1 MPDHELIDRIGRGS
15 YGEVWLARNIFGT
28 LRAVKII
35 RRDAFSNPRPFER
48 EFAGIQHIEP
58 LSRAHDGLVDILQI
72 GRAEND
78 EFFYYVMELAD
89 AAPRPEGAV
98 DAAPLPPYSPRSL
111 SSDLSAR
118 GRLSVTEC
126 TDLFQ
131 SLAIALGHLHRAGL
145 VHRDIK
151 PSNIIFVGGQ
161 AKLCDIGLVASA
173 DDSLS
178 YVGTEGFIP
187 PEGAGTVAADIYSL
201 GKVLYEAGTGLDR
214 SAFPALPADAADLEA
229 SAGLMELN
237 SIWLKACA
245 TAPSD
250 RYQNMDEFAAE
261 LALLRAGHSIKRLRL
276 VDSRLRRARQ
286 FAGVFAILASLIG
299 IGLLI
304 ARRETG
310 IERAGRQ
317 QADLLRARAE
327 AAERAARERLSEAR
341 IAQARAVLQSPEIG
355 RRAIALNL
363 LTNRVSSRLRIE
375 ARSLAAAALSLP
387 DLIPVSE
394 DLSVSSKKEPIV
406 NLRSDGSIVVTP
418 AIGEPRTVPSQGEPL
433 RQMYVLS
440 DDGRYL
446 YASYGAFTER
456 IWDLSDGRMVARL
469 DTNYYRLNFR
479 PAHPQVAVAYVNGEI
494 VIHHLPGWEVDR
506 VWPHAAGEGM
516 AKWNADG
523 TRLLVAMEAGQI
535 HQILIGNVET
545 GELRKV
551 EGVGSHIEAA
561 AWHPDGRH
569 LVIAGNDGYLRVKD
583 IESLA
588 EPVLLTR
595 HDAQIVDAV
604 FLPPYPWLVTSSW
617 DGTSKLWDWQA
628 GHELGRLEATG
639 YEMNYDAGARVLHWR
654 LGSEAKSS
662 AWQPV
667 GGAVWR
673 EFFNGNPRESG
684 GPFMASFSGDS
695 QWLAAPD
702 NDGIRIWHIASGTEA
717 LFLPYY
723 AQAIW
728 INSDATELIGNFNGS
743 VRRWSLTPDS
753 SHRLKAAETD
763 RLGSAGYEGKLAVST
778 NGSVVAWISGSAV
791 KLNRGGKTISWN
803 HGQELAET
811 IAISPDGKFVA
822 VGTRNHHGA
831 RIFESTE
838 GRLVWKTEVGNGSH
852 VTFSADS
859 QWVAVGTDSG
869 CYVYATATGALR
881 WHRPPI
887 HSPDPAFWE
896 TAFSPDGALL
906 AWTPN
911 PSQVQLLNA
920 ADGTEIMT
928 LDYPSRRYITRLV
941 FSPDGRWLAET
952 SSKHSV
958 HLWDLHELRS
968 QLEAF
973 DLAW

>member
-1 MPDHELIDRIGRGS
+1 LSHPRPASNAVPDHELIVRIGRGS

-35 RRDAFSNPRPFER
+35 RRDAFANPRPFER
-48 EFAGIQHIEP
+48 EFAGIQHVEP
-58 LSRAHDGLVDILQI
+58 LSRAHEGLVDILQI

-78 EFFYYVMELAD
+78 QFFYYVMELAD
-89 AAPRPEGAV
+89 PAPRAEGS
-98 DAAPLPPYSPRSL
+98 AANPQTPYSPRSL

-131 SLAIALGHLHRAGL
+131 SLAITLGHLHRAGL
-145 VHRDIK
+145 DPRDIK
-151 PSNIIFVGGQ
+151 PSNIIFVGGL

-214 SAFPALPADAADLEA
+214 TAFPTLPADAADLET

-245 TAPSD
+245 TAPND

-276 VDSRLRRARQ
+276 VDGRLRRARQ
-286 FAGVFAILASLIG
+286 FAGIFAILASLIA

-327 AAERAARERLSEAR
+327 AAERAARDRLSEAR
-341 IAQARAVLQSPEIG
+341 IAQTRAILQSPQIG

-363 LTNRVSSRLRIE
+363 LTNRVSARLRVE

-387 DLIPVSE
+387 DLVPIKAETNVASR
-394 DLSVSSKKEPIV
+394 KETAV
-406 NLRSDGSIVVTP
+406 KLRSDGSIVVTP
-418 AIGEPRTVPSQGEPL
+418 VTGNTRTIPSQGEPL
-433 RQMYVLS
+433 RQTYVVS

-446 YASYGAFTER
+446 YASYAEYTER
-456 IWDLSDGRMVARL
+456 IWDLSDGRLVARL
-469 DTNYYRLNFR
+469 DTNYYRLSFR
-479 PAHPQVAVAYVNGEI
+479 PAHPQVAVAYVNGDI
-494 VIHHLPGWEVDR
+494 VVHHLPGWEVDR
-506 VWPHAAGEGM
+506 VWPHAAGEGTM
-516 AKWNADG
+516 KWNGDG
-523 TRLLVAMEAGQI
+523 SRLLAVVEVGQI

-545 GELRKV
+545 GELRKL
-551 EGVGSHIEAA
+551 EGIGPHIETV
-561 AWHPDGRH
+561 AWHPDGRR
-569 LVIAGNDGYLRVKD
+569 LAIASNDGYVRVKD

-595 HDAQIVDAV
+595 HDAQIIDAV

-639 YEMNYDAGARVLHWR
+639 YEMNYDATAHVLHWR
-654 LGSEAKSS
+654 LGSEPKSS
-662 AWQPV
+662 TWQPV

-673 EFFNGNPRESG
+673 EFFNGDPREAG

-702 NDGIRIWHIASGTEA
+702 NDGIRVWHIESGTEA
-717 LFLPYY
+717 LFLPFYS
-723 AQAIW
+723 QAIW
-728 INSDATELIGNFNGS
+728 INSDATELIGNCNGA
-743 VRRWSLTPDS
+743 VRRWNLSAGANHKLQA
-753 SHRLKAAETD
+753 RETM
-763 RLGSAGYEGKLAVST
+763 RLGPAGYEGKLAVSA
-778 NGSVVAWISGSAV
+778 NGSAVAWIHGAEV
-791 KLNRGGKTISWN
+791 KLNRNGKTVSWN
-803 HGQELAET
+803 HRQELAET
-811 IAISPDGKFVA
+811 IAISPNGKLVTI
-822 VGTRNHHGA
+822 GTRNHHGA
-831 RIFESTE
+831 RIFDSDE
-838 GRLVWKTEVGNGSH
+838 GSLLWATEVGNGSH
-852 VTFSADS
+852 VTFSADN
-859 QWVAVGTDSG
+859 QWLAVGTDNG
-869 CYVYATATGALR
+869 CYVFSASEGALR
-881 WHRPPI
+881 WHRPPT
-887 HSPDPAFWE
+887 HGPDPSFWE
-896 TAFSPDGALL
+896 SAFSPDGTLL

-911 PSQVQLLNA
+911 PSQGSVGGC
-920 ADGTEIMT
+920 DEW
-928 LDYPSRRYITRLV
+928 RRSY
-941 FSPDGRWLAET
+941 
-952 SSKHSV
+952 
-958 HLWDLHELRS
+958 DLGLPKPPLYHPACL
-968 QLEAF
+968 
-973 DLAW
+973 